1 MLKYIALLFNTVAL
15 LIYQFFFAE
24 GITVTQK
31 MPSSVKPESEFVVEL
46 TINKGSTSGFAK
58 LQQDLPE
65 GFTAV
70 QDDNNGASF
79 TFSNQSVK
87 LIWMSLP
94 ADKEFKVK
102 YKVKV
107 AAGVSGD
114 KTIGGKFSYVADNVK
129 QSIDISPATVNVEG
143 ASSQPIV
150 TNTPPENKTPE
161 PTNTTTTENTGNNT
175 ASTTTT
181 TETASN
187 TTTTPVAST
196 ENTNNNATTNTTTPA
211 VTEGA
216 TSNNTQEPSS
226 IKCERKINTIS
237 ASEAIVEVVINKG
250 NASGFAKLIETI
262 PAGCTATLNEA
273 QGASFTFADGKAK
286 FVWVSMPT
294 QPEYK
299 ISYKL
304 AISSPAPGQAI
315 DGVFSYIENDETKK
329 FVIPSMPI
337 NSSSASEPVV
347 SNNTANTTEN
357 NTSTSSNTTA
367 TTTSENKAPDPVNT
381 TSTNNNTAANTNNTT
396 TNNGNETKALSA
408 TTIPAPQTAVN
419 YKVQIAALQRAVS
432 ADALATR
439 YGINEKINT
448 EMADGFTKYTVG
460 AHNEYKSARDAREVI
475 KNKGVAGPFVTA
487 YNSGKRITV
496 QEALMI
502 TSQKWYR

>member
-1 MLKYIALLFNTVAL
+1 MLKYIALLFNTIAL

-129 QSIDISPATVNVEG
+129 QSVDISPATVNVEG
-143 ASSQPIV
+143 AASQPVV
-150 TNTPPENKTPE
+150 TNNTTPE
-161 PTNTTTTENTGNNT
+161 PNNTTATTENTNN
-175 ASTTTT
+175 AVSNSTTN
-181 TETASN
+181 ETASN
-187 TTTTPVAST
+187 NTTTPATTT
-196 ENTNNNATTNTTTPA
+196 ENTNNNSTASTTTPT
-211 VTEGA
+211 VTDGVA
-216 TSNNTQEPSS
+216 TNNTQEPSS

-304 AISSPAPGQAI
+304 TITSPAPGQAI

-329 FVIPSMPI
+329 FVIASMPI

-347 SNNTANTTEN
+347 SNTANTTEN
-357 NTSTSSNTTA
+357 NTSTSNS
-367 TTTSENKAPDPVNT
+367 TTTTTPENKTPDPVNT
-381 TSTNNNTAANTNNTT
+381 TTTNNTDANTASNNTNNTT

-408 TTIPAPQTAVN
+408 TTIPTPQTAVN

-460 AHNEYKSARDAREVI
+460 THNEYKSARDAREAV

>member
-129 QSIDISPATVNVEG
+129 QSIDISPATINVEG
-143 ASSQPIV
+143 AASQPIV
-150 TNTPPENKTPE
+150 TNAPPENKTPE
-161 PTNTTTTENTGNNT
+161 PTNTTATTENTSNNT
-175 ASTTTT
+175 ASTATN
-181 TETASN
+181 ETASN
-187 TTTTPVAST
+187 TTTPATTT
-196 ENTNNNATTNTTTPA
+196 ENTSNNTTANTTTPA
-211 VTEGA
+211 VTDGA
-216 TSNNTQEPSS
+216 TSSTTQEPSS
-226 IKCERKINTIS
+226 IKCERKIKTIS
-237 ASEAIVEVVINKG
+237 ASEAIIEVIINKG

-262 PAGCTATLNEA
+262 PAGCTASLNEA

-304 AISSPAPGQAI
+304 AISAPAPGQAI

-329 FVIPSMPI
+329 FVIASMPI
-337 NSSSASEPVV
+337 NSSSAQEPVV
-347 SNNTANTTEN
+347 TNATSTTEN
-357 NTSTSSNTTA
+357 NTSTSNTTA
-367 TTTSENKAPDPVNT
+367 TTTPENKTPDPVNT
-381 TSTNNNTAANTNNTT
+381 TATNNTNNNTT
-396 TNNGNETKALSA
+396 TNNNTNANNENETKALSA

-439 YGINEKINT
+439 YGINENINT

-460 AHNEYKSARDAREVI
+460 THNEYRSARDAREVI